1 MHSISKRLISNYLLI
16 GLFMLVILESLFIF
30 AIVQYYMG
38 GIERNLSNHADVA
51 AAFYSQYEP
60 TDIQGDKVTIQDK
73 SKFIFENLNDGE
85 KALVEVVDLS
95 GNIVIDNTGSASL
108 EKVTTADYAKALAT
122 GKTEPW
128 IGRSE
133 LNESIIS
140 VSAPIYH
147 EKEIIGVLRYVSSLE
162 RAHKV
167 ISQFILLA
175 LAIGAAVLAL
185 AAVLGFLMSRRIVVP
200 IRELIRV
207 TQEIAEGNFKV
218 KAIKYH
224 NDEIGQ
230 LVDAVNIMA
239 KEITKSDQAKNEF
252 ISSISHELRTPLTSI
267 KGWGETILDA
277 VDDTETVEEGL
288 NIICHETDRLIVLV
302 NDLLDFSKLQ
312 GQRLELHKEEFPVD
326 KLLQD
331 IKSQFVVRA
340 KQEKIKL
347 TLFQDDDHVLIMA
360 DYNRLKQVL
369 INVIDNAMKF
379 TAGRPGAEIKLSSE
393 IIDDQLVITVN
404 DNGSGI
410 TPEDLQMVKDKFY
423 KGTSKKSGTGL
434 GLSIASEIVE
444 LHGGKLYVD
453 SVLNN
458 GTKVVILL
466 PLLYELMDDEEELE
480 Y

>member
-1 MHSISKRLISNYLLI
+1 MQSISKRLISNYLLI

-30 AIVQYYMG
+30 AIAQYYLG
-38 GIERNLSNHADVA
+38 GIERNLVNHADMS

-60 TDIQGDKVTIQDK
+60 KNVQGDKVTIQDK
-73 SKFIFENLNDGE
+73 SKFIFENMSDGE
-85 KALVEVVDLS
+85 QALIEVVDLA
-95 GNIVIDNTGSASL
+95 GNVVIDNTGSASL
-108 EKVTTADYAKALAT
+108 EKVTTPDYAKALT
-122 GKTEPW
+122 GETDPW
-128 IGRSE
+128 YGHSG
-133 LNESIIS
+133 LNEFILS

-147 EKEIIGVLRYVSSLE
+147 EKEIIGVLRYVSTLE
-162 RAHKV
+162 GAIKV
-167 ISQFILLA
+167 IRQFVLLA
-175 LAIGAAVLAL
+175 LGIGVAVLSL
-185 AAVLGFLMSRRIVVP
+185 AAALGYLMSRRIVVP
-200 IRELIRV
+200 IQELIRV
-207 TQEIAEGNFKV
+207 TEEIAEGNFKV

-277 VDDTETVEEGL
+277 VDDTETAEEGL
-288 NIICHETDRLIVLV
+288 RIICHETDRLIVLV

-312 GQRLELHKEEFPVD
+312 AQRLELHKEEFPVD
-326 KLLQD
+326 RLLQD
-331 IKSQFVVRA
+331 IRSQFTVRA

-347 TLFQDDDHVLIMA
+347 TLLQDDDHVLIMA

-379 TAGRPGAEIKLSSE
+379 TTGRPGAEIKITSE
-393 IIDDQLVITVN
+393 IIDDQLVITVD

-410 TPEDLQMVKDKFY
+410 SPEDLQMVKDKFY

-444 LHGGKLYVD
+444 LHGGKLFVD
-453 SVLNN
+453 SVVGS
-458 GTKVVILL
+458 GTKVVVLL
-466 PLLYELMDDEEELE
+466 PLMYELANDDEEEE
-480 Y
+480 DY